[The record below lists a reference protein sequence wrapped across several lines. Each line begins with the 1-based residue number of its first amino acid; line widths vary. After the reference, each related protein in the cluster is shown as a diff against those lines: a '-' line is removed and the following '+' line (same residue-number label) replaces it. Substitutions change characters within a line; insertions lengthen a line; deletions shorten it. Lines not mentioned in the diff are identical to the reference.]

1 MSRGGRPTVR
11 TEFGERLH
19 RARTQAKLSG
29 PAAAKYLGI
38 PQSTL
43 AEAETKHNGSAITAQ
58 FARLYGVDAYWL
70 ATGEGEMLAIAA
82 AAEPWPFR
90 RIKPDAWMSADPYER
105 AAAEEAALAKL
116 REIRAER
123 DQAAPQDES
132 RKRDG
137 TGG

>member
-1 MSRGGRPTVR
+1 MPRGGRPTVR
-11 TEFGERLH
+11 TEFGERLA
-19 RARTQAKLSG
+19 RARNHAKLSG
-29 PAAAKYLGI
+29 PAAAKALGI

-43 AEAETKHNGSAITAQ
+43 AEAETKHNGSAMTAQ

-70 ATGEGEMLAIAA
+70 ATGEGDMLPSTGAA
-82 AAEPWPFR
+82 DPWPFR
-90 RIKPDAWMSADPYER
+90 RIRPDAWMLADPYER
-105 AAAEEAALAKL
+105 VAAEEAALAKL

-132 RKRDG
+132 WKRDG